1 MFEHILIVCIGN
13 ICRSPVAEVLL
24 QQGLAG
30 SGKKISSA
38 GIAAMVGD
46 GADPSSIEL
55 MAAKGIDLKNHV
67 ARQLDRSMLGQAELI
82 LVMEQS
88 HIEAITKMAPE
99 ARGKTML
106 LGKWNN
112 NTEIPDPYKKST
124 EAFAY
129 SVKLIEQGVAS
140 WLKYLR

>member
-1 MFEHILIVCIGN
+1 MFEHILVVCIGN
-13 ICRSPVAEVLL
+13 ICRSPVAEALL
-24 QQGLAG
+24 KQGLEG

-38 GIAAMVGD
+38 GISAMVGEP
-46 GADPSSIEL
+46 ADPSSIEL
-55 MAAKGIDLKNHV
+55 MAAKGVDLNNHV
-67 ARQLDRSMLGQAELI
+67 ARQLDRSMIGQAELI

-88 HIEAITKMAPE
+88 HIEAITKIAPE

-112 NTEIPDPYKKST
+112 NAEIPDPYKKST

-129 SVKLIEQGVAS
+129 SIKLIEQGVTS
-140 WLKYLR
+140 WLKYLK